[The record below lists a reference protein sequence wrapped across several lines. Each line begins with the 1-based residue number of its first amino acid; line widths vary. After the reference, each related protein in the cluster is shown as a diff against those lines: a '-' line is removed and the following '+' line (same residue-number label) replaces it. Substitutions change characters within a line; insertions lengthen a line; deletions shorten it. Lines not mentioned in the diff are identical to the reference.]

1 MFAKWTFRWIGLFWS
16 ANFHIVPDPPFHC
29 LYCLPFYAKKKKRRK
44 KCPIGTFLSSLS
56 PLWICISSARVT
68 TGGNNADKPSSFPPI
83 EFTIIYN
90 YYHWK
95 SISSPPH
102 SVCAHCTEHKFFHRV
117 LPPFFST
124 HSFLLIEKAEIPS
137 WVNIDRFT
145 VILVTPQKAGQNFQ
159 FFTSQIILFYL
170 TFLLYQLACCVF
182 GGECV
187 TNVCVKC
194 VSGGGKARW
203 GKRETVLSL
212 RKNKAWWPFRQTCL
226 PTTRLMKSKLMVSK

>member
-16 ANFHIVPDPPFHC
+16 ANFHIVLDPPFHC
-29 LYCLPFYAKKKKRRK
+29 LYCLPFYAKKRRK

-56 PLWICISSARVT
+56 SLWICIPSARD
-68 TGGNNADKPSSFPPI
+68 NWREQRRQAFFFPPI

-102 SVCAHCTEHKFFHRV
+102 PVCAHCTEHKFFHRV
-117 LPPFFST
+117 LPPIFFT

-159 FFTSQIILFYL
+159 FFTSQIIILPYFPSINL
-170 TFLLYQLACCVF
+170 PA
-182 GGECV
+182 
-187 TNVCVKC
+187 VCLVVNMC
-194 VSGGGKARW
+194 
-203 GKRETVLSL
+203 
-212 RKNKAWWPFRQTCL
+212 
-226 PTTRLMKSKLMVSK
+226 